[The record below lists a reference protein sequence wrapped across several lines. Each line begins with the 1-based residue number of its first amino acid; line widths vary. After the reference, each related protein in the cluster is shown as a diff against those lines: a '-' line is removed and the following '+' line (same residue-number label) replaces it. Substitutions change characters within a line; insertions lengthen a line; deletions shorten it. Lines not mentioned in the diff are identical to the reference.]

1 MFEKN
6 YLREIERLQKCAL
19 DLQGNWKKSSV
30 NEETGKNHKG
40 LIFSWGKYSLG
51 GFFFL
56 KS

>member
-51 GFFFL
+51 GFFF
-56 KS
+56 